1 MGRWGREQ
9 NREFREDKEEG
20 IGGMDKGKARE
31 SSMSEIEI
39 EIEIERLRY

>member
-9 NREFREDKEEG
+9 NREIKEDKEEG
-20 IGGMDKGKARE
+20 IVGMDKGKARE
-31 SSMSEIEI
+31 SSMGEIEI